1 MINNAYRYALVRVR
15 LAAKIENGMLEIAI
29 EDDGSG
35 YPPSILLGDAGEQ
48 ARLSFAGDSSGRGL
62 YFAIVAA
69 RAHFRA
75 DVHAAS
81 LRRMK
86 AFIGAVDSLS
96 CCLDANASAP
106 RVDTRC
112 FRVKRAERASRRG
125 RCRCRVALSARPAD
139 C

>member
-15 LAAKIENGMLEIAI
+15 LAAKIEKGMLEIAI

-48 ARLSFAGDSSGRGL
+48 APLSFAGDSSGRGL

-75 DVHAAS
+75 GRSGRVSATNEGIH
-81 LRRMK
+81 RGGRF
-86 AFIGAVDSLS
+86 AFVL
-96 CCLDANASAP
+96 P
-106 RVDTRC
+106 
-112 FRVKRAERASRRG
+112 
-125 RCRCRVALSARPAD
+125 
-139 C
+139 